1 MTLKTREID
10 FIADK
15 IVNRLIKEGFI
26 HLKKERSVI
35 KGLVAQALKENADKE
50 REIEQETRELL
61 KQFKDQ
67 IEEEQIDQSRLFTMA
82 KRKIAKKKN
91 FIL

>member
-1 MTLKTREID
+1 M
-10 FIADK
+10 
-15 IVNRLIKEGFI
+15 
-26 HLKKERSVI
+26 
-35 KGLVAQALKENADKE
+35 LKEDADKE

-67 IEEEQIDQSRLFTMA
+67 IEGEQIDQSRLFIMA
-82 KRKIAKKKN
+82 KRKIAKKEN